1 MVQQNKLP
9 TQDYLDIQ
17 NLYAL
22 YNLASD
28 ATDSTTYANCFT
40 DDGVL
45 EAATI
50 GISVSGRDALIAHK
64 ERDKANRGGKYRRH
78 WNGRLYLERQSNGS
92 VLGRCYLVAYNGLPG
107 ELPVLADCGVYEDT
121 LVQTNGEWNF
131 SRRILTMA
139 GASWGQSDDS

>member
-1 MVQQNKLP
+1 MTQQNALSA
-9 TQDYLDIQ
+9 QDYLDIQ

-22 YNLASD
+22 YNLSSD
-28 ATDSTTYANCFT
+28 ATDSDTYASCFT

-50 GISVSGRDALIAHK
+50 GISVSGREALIAHK

-78 WNGRLYLERQSNGS
+78 WNGSLHLELKSDGS
-92 VLGRCYLVAYNGLPG
+92 VLGRCYLVAYNGIPG

-121 LVQTNGEWNF
+121 VICQDGEWKF
-131 SRRILTMA
+131 SQRVLTME
-139 GASWGQSDDS
+139 GSSWGKN